1 MFFSDNVKSAFATA
15 LLCALWI
22 GLAPFFGLIG
32 WAGFGG
38 CTAYFA
44 CPPKNR
50 FCLALICLS
59 SGIFY
64 AMLSIHLSTLVT
76 GMPFAILMTFII
88 TFLMC
93 AGPRYR
99 VLSFVPGAFIGSFSS
114 FAANGD
120 LLVIPSLLIGV
131 FLGLGCDKFGRY
143 LCKPKERQE

>member
-1 MFFSDNVKSAFATA
+1 MLFSDNMKSSFATA
-15 LLCALWI
+15 LLCAIWI
-22 GLAPFFGLIG
+22 SIAPFFGLIG

-44 CPPKNR
+44 CPVKNR
-50 FCLALICLS
+50 FSIALICLS

-64 AMLSIHLSTLVT
+64 AMCSIHLGNIVT
-76 GMPFAILMTFII
+76 GMPFAIIMTFII

-114 FAANGD
+114 FAANGE
-120 LLVIPSLLIGV
+120 LQVIPSLLIGI
-131 FLGLGCDKFGRY
+131 FLGLGCDKFGSY
-143 LCKPKERQE
+143 LCKLKKK